1 MGISRITRWVVSAA
15 STAVVAAGLTV
26 IPAASAAADTAPQ
39 EVTTPATPPTVS
51 VDVLPTWQ
59 VNGVVW
65 SQVVGLFPIE
75 GVGPDFAVVGASVRG

>member
-65 SQVVGLFPIE
+65 SQVV
-75 GVGPDFAVVGASVRG
+75 VGNIVFATGAFNTA